1 MHAKTCLLNF
11 RVKARGTDPS
21 LPNSDECVQAPFI
34 SLSAS
39 GLFAVWRIL
48 KCDSRA
54 DKADDNHAGCPAQ
67 CYTAR
72 HSWNSLKV
80 MEILGSFNDIVLLS
94 LQYQGFPTQQP
105 VQQHTEG
112 PTYEVG
118 DEPCS
123 THSEQQHHLPTFQ
136 LTAGEHPF
144 LFLLSFFFF
153 FHFSLLG
160 LWSPS
165 LSCDGKS
172 CVSGKHSESAERCMP
187 ASPRGTT
194 HSLTSSACE
203 STHRHALRHVPIART
218 HGKFGLVLRCHCAW
232 LCWWWNGR
240 PFIAGLSEWKKKK
253 KEKAPEAALSDPPW
267 LSDLET
273 SQAELWILSSQIW
286 FAVILSFFFL
296 FLFIFLYDVFLTASK
311 WTARRLDGW
320 EFTLRC
326 ISSSSVTLS
335 SLVVVWNH
343 QTQFPPAPP
352 KKYTFIIYTDL
363 QQSKANC
370 SRKTLGGV
378 IFNIKQRHRLS
389 K

>member
-39 GLFAVWRIL
+39 GLFASGESWNATVRLTRRTIIMPGVRHSVVLRANCWNRLKSWVLLMTWFSFLSSTRVSLPSSQCSSIQRGPPTRSGTNRVQHIQSSSATSPHSSLRRVSILSCSCCLFIFFFTSFLPAWTLVSFPLMRWKVVCLGQALRI
-48 KCDSRA
+48 SRA
-54 DKADDNHAGCPAQ
+54 MHA
-67 CYTAR
+67 
-72 HSWNSLKV
+72 
-80 MEILGSFNDIVLLS
+80 
-94 LQYQGFPTQQP
+94 
-105 VQQHTEG
+105 
-112 PTYEVG
+112 
-118 DEPCS
+118 
-123 THSEQQHHLPTFQ
+123 
-136 LTAGEHPF
+136 
-144 LFLLSFFFF
+144 
-153 FHFSLLG
+153 
-160 LWSPS
+160 
-165 LSCDGKS
+165 
-172 CVSGKHSESAERCMP
+172 
-187 ASPRGTT
+187 
-194 HSLTSSACE
+194 SLTSRHNTLPYFFSMWINPQACFKTCAYCTNSWE
-203 STHRHALRHVPIART
+203 IWPCTSVSLRMAVLMVEWEALYSWA
-218 HGKFGLVLRCHCAW
+218 FGM
-232 LCWWWNGR
+232 
-240 PFIAGLSEWKKKK
+240 EKKK

-352 KKYTFIIYTDL
+352 K
-363 QQSKANC
+363 N
-370 SRKTLGGV
+370 TL
-378 IFNIKQRHRLS
+378 L
-389 K
+389 